1 MSISQIILRHAPRRW
16 VGVIS
21 GAALVVAAVV
31 SGTTPARASN
41 DDLIRFLLG
50 AATVAVIVRSFNDRD
65 PTPDRRYRADELPAH
80 CAETLRVR
88 RQHVTVYNAQCLSR
102 AGVHNL
108 PQRCYEAI
116 PTNHGTRQVYRAQCL
131 ERSGYRVATT
141 ETRPHRP
148 REVVPTVPHRPAAM
162 WLPRECALN
171 YRQAGRRIQGYDG
184 ACLQQAGLRR
194 LPQSCAM
201 EARNGNRR
209 QTIYD
214 ADCLLSVGYR
224 RR

>member
-1 MSISQIILRHAPRRW
+1 MSIPHTLSRHLPRRI
-16 VGVIS
+16 VGLLS
-21 GAALVVAAVV
+21 GAALVIAAVV
-31 SGTTPARASN
+31 SGAKPARASN

-50 AATVAVIVRSFNDRD
+50 AATVAVIVRSFSDRD
-65 PTPDRRYRADELPAH
+65 ATPDRRYRAHELPGH

-88 RQHVTVYNAQCLSR
+88 QRHVTVYNAQCLSR
-102 AGVHNL
+102 AGVRNL

-131 ERSGYRVATT
+131 ERASYYVAAA

-148 REVVPTVPHRPAAM
+148 RDVVPTVSGRASAVR
-162 WLPRECALN
+162 LPQECALN
-171 YRQAGRRIQGYDG
+171 YRQGGQRLTGYDG
-184 ACLQQAGLRR
+184 ACLQQARLRR
-194 LPQSCAM
+194 LPQACAM
-201 EARNGNRR
+201 DARNGNRR

-214 ADCLLSVGYR
+214 ADCLVSVGYR